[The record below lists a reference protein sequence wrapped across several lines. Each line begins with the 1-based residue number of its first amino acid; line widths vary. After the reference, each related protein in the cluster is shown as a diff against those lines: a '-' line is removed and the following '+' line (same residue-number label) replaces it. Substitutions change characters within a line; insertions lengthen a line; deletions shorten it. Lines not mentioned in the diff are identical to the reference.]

1 MNTQGFQPF
10 EDRLSR
16 DIRNELSEGLA
27 IAIETGKH
35 DTLEATKDKYRQQP
49 LAEHYRAY
57 LEDRCHRYD
66 QALAA
71 IAANSVT
78 DPIQRGCILWN
89 LDLFFEVHEVLEH
102 AWYSASGPMKLT
114 LQALVRSAGVYI
126 KREYGYFDSA
136 TRIAGKAVAVLTEN
150 KALLMDYFDP
160 QILIE
165 ALPNGDAPPPLLLPT
180 TKK

>member
-27 IAIETGKH
+27 VAIETGKR
-35 DTLEATKDKYRQQP
+35 DTLEAAKDKYQQQP
-49 LAEHYRAY
+49 LAEHYRTY
-57 LEDRCHRYD
+57 LEDRCRRYD

-71 IAANSVT
+71 IAADSVT
-78 DPIQRGCILWN
+78 DPIHRGCILWN
-89 LDLFFEVHEVLEH
+89 LGLFFEVHEVLEH
-102 AWYSASGPMKLT
+102 AWYSAAGPMKLT

-136 TRIAGKAVAVLTEN
+136 GRIAEKAVGVLAENRALLTE
-150 KALLMDYFDP
+150 YFDP
-160 QILIE
+160 QVLIA
-165 ALPNGDAPPPLLLPT
+165 ALPHGDVPAPLLLPA
-180 TKK
+180 TKG